1 MTFVSGT
8 HDRVGTRINPPIS
21 SMAEK
26 LSETKE
32 HGWKMQFRW
41 LSRSICSNEYTTFT
55 SVPLIS
61 LLVDGGYSPW
71 SAWSRCSTTCN
82 PEIRRRERSCS
93 NPPPQNGG
101 KDCSQLGNAQETKR
115 CNKAKRKRCKGTF
128 LPLQVLKGVIFKL
141 FLFLSYF
148 VFAVGISRWYWK
160 DFSQLGNAQET
171 KRCNKANRKR
181 CKGTFLPLQVLK
193 GVILKLF
200 YRTLFLQW
208 LLASGYWHK

>member
-26 LSETKE
+26 LSGTKE

-41 LSRSICSNEYTTFT
+41 LSPSICSNEYTTFT

-71 SAWSRCSTTCN
+71 SAWSRCSTTYN
-82 PEIRRRERSCS
+82 PGIRRRERSCS

-115 CNKAKRKRCKGTF
+115 CKGTFLPLQVLKGVILKLFLFLSYFVFAAVMRYAFWRDFSQLGNAQETKRCNKAKRKWCKGTF

-148 VFAVGISRWYWK
+148 VFAVVITRW
-160 DFSQLGNAQET
+160 
-171 KRCNKANRKR
+171 
-181 CKGTFLPLQVLK
+181 
-193 GVILKLF
+193 IL
-200 YRTLFLQW
+200 
-208 LLASGYWHK
+208 A